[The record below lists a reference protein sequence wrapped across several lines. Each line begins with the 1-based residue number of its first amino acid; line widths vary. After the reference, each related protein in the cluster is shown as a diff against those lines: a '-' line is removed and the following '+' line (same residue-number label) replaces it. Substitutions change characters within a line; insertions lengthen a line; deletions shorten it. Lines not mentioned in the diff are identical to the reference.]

1 MVKAEISYNP
11 YLLETVIKFNGQKP
25 KINSL
30 VERYH
35 DARLQSWISKIPE
48 IFYNEMNGYN
58 FDLDFS
64 GTKADYNDLI
74 GAFNHTNVRTTETQ
88 KSNGEIVQADVR
100 LFFKN
105 ELEDSQT
112 KSQEIARLLNWF
124 KQTPNR
130 KFDEKH
136 FREKYTELFDQP
148 YTYLLISAENID
160 TSVFDESE
168 ISVEKVSS
176 IAEIPNDLKYTP
188 ILFFIDEGNQT
199 FFFDIVNIIV
209 NREDVSGEQLFF
221 LVAPKISAA
230 KLERDI
236 QDKGIRNP
244 QIIDSIDDD
253 RVIKFLEIYPIADYV
268 YKAINIFRAEIHSLD
283 TLIQGE
289 NDTARIYNR
298 EVYSK
303 LNDLDFKIT
312 KLRSVNEQFIQ
323 KDNLEIESLLSNEK
337 HMLNQKIQNW
347 RKKKTKY
354 SNDRDALNGTLDFQ
368 KDLERYFEEFQISLI
383 SFVEKEV
390 NRVIEDSRLLYDSS
404 DASDNFYPISVMA
417 SDIFDYE
424 LPNLREDLLSFRDV
438 KMVEP
443 ADDFLS
449 FAKKLMREQPKLLVE
464 ETTYSIN
471 DWRAKASEKL
481 LPIADEVC
489 RKIVVALNDYYE
501 RIYSDYHLHL
511 EELLSK
517 KIVEKERIA
526 TKLSQEEQR
535 LQIDNDWLATFKEQ
549 LKRIERG

>member
-74 GAFNHTNVRTTETQ
+74 GAFNHANVRTTETQ

-268 YKAINIFRAEIHSLD
+268 YKAINIFQAEIHSLD
-283 TLIQGE
+283 TLIKGE

>member
-1 MVKAEISYNP
+1 
-11 YLLETVIKFNGQKP
+11 
-25 KINSL
+25 
-30 VERYH
+30 
-35 DARLQSWISKIPE
+35 
-48 IFYNEMNGYN
+48 MNGYN

-74 GAFNHTNVRTTETQ
+74 GAFNHANVRTTETQ

-268 YKAINIFRAEIHSLD
+268 YKAINIFQAEIHSLD
-283 TLIQGE
+283 TLIKGE

>member
-1 MVKAEISYNP
+1 M
-11 YLLETVIKFNGQKP
+11 
-25 KINSL
+25 
-30 VERYH
+30 
-35 DARLQSWISKIPE
+35 
-48 IFYNEMNGYN
+48 
-58 FDLDFS
+58 
-64 GTKADYNDLI
+64 
-74 GAFNHTNVRTTETQ
+74 
-88 KSNGEIVQADVR
+88 
-100 LFFKN
+100 
-105 ELEDSQT
+105 
-112 KSQEIARLLNWF
+112 
-124 KQTPNR
+124 
-130 KFDEKH
+130 
-136 FREKYTELFDQP
+136 
-148 YTYLLISAENID
+148 
-160 TSVFDESE
+160 
-168 ISVEKVSS
+168 
-176 IAEIPNDLKYTP
+176 
-188 ILFFIDEGNQT
+188 
-199 FFFDIVNIIV
+199 
-209 NREDVSGEQLFF
+209 
-221 LVAPKISAA
+221 
-230 KLERDI
+230 
-236 QDKGIRNP
+236 
-244 QIIDSIDDD
+244 
-253 RVIKFLEIYPIADYV
+253 
-268 YKAINIFRAEIHSLD
+268 
-283 TLIQGE
+283 
-289 NDTARIYNR
+289 
-298 EVYSK
+298 
-303 LNDLDFKIT
+303 
-312 KLRSVNEQFIQ
+312 
-323 KDNLEIESLLSNEK
+323 
-337 HMLNQKIQNW
+337 
-347 RKKKTKY
+347 
-354 SNDRDALNGTLDFQ
+354 
-368 KDLERYFEEFQISLI
+368 ERYFEEFQISLI